1 MENEEEINLMDY
13 IKVILKR
20 KWLIL
25 EITFGAVI
33 IAGILSF
40 VGPTTYKI
48 DTILEVGHKTDIIS
62 GVKQIEEFIPEA
74 PDQLVEKIK
83 NNSYGGKIRTKLNIS
98 EKEYPEIEVSNP
110 EDTRL
115 IIISIKSS
123 NIEGAKKVLEEL
135 ESLILGEHQ
144 EKFNLQKNI
153 LLGSKKRIEN
163 KISSLE
169 NERKIL
175 EEKVDYFTNLMT
187 YNPSPTNQFFSTD
200 VREKL
205 EKKNSEIENEYIRLN
220 TLKQKLIS
228 YELTRIIKEPSSILV
243 DPKPLLNII
252 IALIL
257 GLFIGTLLAFCAEWW
272 QKERIVK

>member
-25 EITFGAVI
+25 GITFGAAM

-48 DTILEVGHKTDIIS
+48 DTILELGHKTDIIS

-110 EDTRL
+110 ENTRL

-135 ESLILGEHQ
+135 ESLILKEHQ

-153 LLGSKKRIEN
+153 LLDSKRRIKN

-175 EEKVDYFTNLMT
+175 EEKVDYFTSLMT
-187 YNPSPTNQFFSTD
+187 YNSSPANQFFSTD
-200 VREKL
+200 AREKL

-220 TLKQKLIS
+220 TLEQKLIS
-228 YELTRIIKEPSSILV
+228 YEPTRITKEPSSILIG
-243 DPKPLLNII
+243 PKPLLNII
-252 IALIL
+252 ITLIL
-257 GLFIGTLLAFCAEWW
+257 GLFIGTLLAFCTDWW
-272 QKERIVK
+272 QKEKVAK